1 MICKIQGCAGFS
13 RGRLD
18 TVVTLIIFW
27 ISVIYYFRV
36 DELQIQDIEFLYGC
50 SNPTII
56 VIYQDTHGR
65 HIKTHEISLKE
76 KEFSKV
82 RIFLRAN

>member
-1 MICKIQGCAGFS
+1 MDAPLKVIQMCLQKHISCF
-13 RGRLD
+13 L
-18 TVVTLIIFW
+18 VIIIIFLC
-27 ISVIYYFRV
+27 RV
-36 DELQIQDIEFLYGC
+36 DELQIQDIQFLYGC

-82 RIFLRAN
+82 SKYENLHSE